1 MNLKDIILE
10 LHSLDGI
17 KFGSFQLK
25 NGITSPV
32 YFDLRVIISRP
43 ELLKGVSNLFSK
55 ELEKVDKPDLVCGV
69 PYTALPFATL
79 VSVDN
84 TIPMIMRRKEL
95 KNYGTKKVL
104 EGNFN
109 EGQNCLILEDVIT
122 SGSSVLE
129 TTEVL
134 QKQGLKVKDVFVF
147 LDREQ
152 GGKTNLENNGLKV
165 RSIINVTELLAILF
179 DNGKIDEATKNGVL
193 EFIRKSKLGSENII
207 NGELYIYF
215 LTKYM
220 TNT

>member
-1 MNLKDIILE
+1 MNLEEIILE
-10 LHSLDGI
+10 LHSLEGI

-43 ELLKGVSNLFSK
+43 ELLKNVSNLFSK
-55 ELEKVDKPDLVCGV
+55 ELEKVIKPDLVCGV

-84 TIPMIMRRKEL
+84 AIPMIMRRKEL
-95 KNYGTKKVL
+95 KSYGTKKVL

-109 EGQNCLILEDVIT
+109 KGQNCLILEDVIT

-134 QKQGLKVKDVFVF
+134 EKQGLKVQDVFVF

-165 RSIINVTELLAILF
+165 RSIVNVTDLLQILF
-179 DNGKIDEATKNGVL
+179 DNGKIHEDTKNEVL
-193 EFIRKSKLGSENII
+193 HFIRSSQLCSKKIFE
-207 NGELYIYF
+207 GE
-215 LTKYM
+215 
-220 TNT
+220 